1 MIPVVGKKGDLTY
14 KVKLSVMELFSSE
27 KKRPRG
33 ISCNK
38 YLICDG
44 RSKERATL
52 FSVTGQGALS
62 TN

>member
-14 KVKLSVMELFSSE
+14 KMKLSVMELFSSE

-44 RSKERATL
+44 RSKER
-52 FSVTGQGALS
+52 VR
-62 TN
+62 